1 MLTDETTQC
10 GVIPRSSD
18 QQTATWSSTW
28 VPVQLGLRWCMVKMD
43 SLEWLTLTLWWR
55 QVFTLG
61 RSHATRAEPSSGDIF
76 GTCVVSTSIPLSD
89 HRSYQTSSG
98 EEDEPKMSK
107 LGHLPSQALLWVSSP
122 KVSQVGNGHSR
133 CWQIL
138 ISLVV
143 TSVGMELS
151 QVLTKD
157 QRKERFSHSL
167 QQKRAHKQM
176 GEEANLSLGILT
188 SRSVAFNAKAP
199 KLETRTLLQKFLDA
213 GK

>member
-1 MLTDETTQC
+1 MWGNPSEQWPTNSNLKFNLSARPTGPQMVHGKNGFTRMANFDSVMTSGFHFGAVTC
-10 GVIPRSSD
+10 YPCR
-18 QQTATWSSTW
+18 AFF
-28 VPVQLGLRWCMVKMD
+28 RWHFWNMRCLHFCKN
-43 SLEWLTLTLWWR
+43 SN
-55 QVFTLG
+55 
-61 RSHATRAEPSSGDIF
+61 
-76 GTCVVSTSIPLSD
+76 PLSD
-89 HRSYQTSSG
+89 HPSYQTSSG